1 LSSQG
6 KDRIEMQGRIVDS
19 AYFIPNLRLWLRESM
34 LYPFFG
40 GNSALGDD
48 KPKLNLIPSINQI
61 LPYASPSFMSGTS
74 KEVIYDL
81 SKLCLENAMN
91 IASSLELEY
100 KNIFDRNLVLRNLY
114 KVLNTPRY
122 PVKGNNISYD
132 LNQGISS
139 YIENDIK
146 NLARIES
153 IVKI

>member
-1 LSSQG
+1 
-6 KDRIEMQGRIVDS
+6 MC
-19 AYFIPNLRLWLRESM
+19 
-34 LYPFFG
+34 
-40 GNSALGDD
+40 
-48 KPKLNLIPSINQI
+48 
-61 LPYASPSFMSGTS
+61 GTS

-81 SKLCLENAMN
+81 SKLCLEYAMN

-114 KVLNTPRY
+114 QVLNTPRY